1 VTVID
6 RGTLALHLLAPRTL
20 RPDPGVGAGASMQEI
35 VAGLAIPRP
44 SSTTPMAA
52 TPA

>member
-6 RGTLALHLLAPRTL
+6 RGKLALHLLAPRPL
-20 RPDPGVGAGASMQEI
+20 RLDPGVRAGASMQEI
-35 VAGLAIPRP
+35 VAGLATPRP